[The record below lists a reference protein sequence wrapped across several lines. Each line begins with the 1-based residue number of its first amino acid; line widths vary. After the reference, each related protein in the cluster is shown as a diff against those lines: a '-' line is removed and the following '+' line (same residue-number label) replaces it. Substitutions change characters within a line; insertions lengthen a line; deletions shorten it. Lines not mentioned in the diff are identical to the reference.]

1 MILVTL
7 GTQDKSFDRLLK
19 AIDKE
24 IENKNIKEKVI
35 VQAGYTKYK
44 SDNMKIFDLVSEE
57 ELEKLVK
64 KCDLLI
70 THGGVGSIL
79 LGIRNNKKVI
89 SAARLKKY
97 GEHTNDHQKQIIKEF
112 KKLGYITELDDFNK
126 LKKII
131 EEAKS
136 KEPVK
141 FKSNNAKFVKNI
153 EKYIEE
159 DNNTSWL
166 NKFRNI
172 SSFGYQGVILSF
184 INLFFFCLFY
194 SKYNVYLNVMISY
207 LLTLFINIIFNKLL
221 DIKSKIK
228 ETVIIEITNLILS
241 LDLIYIFKNIIN
253 FNLIYSKL
261 IINIF
266 IMIISL
272 FIIKLFFR
280 KKD

>member
-7 GTQDKSFDRLLK
+7 GTQDKSFVRLLK
-19 AIDKE
+19 AIDRE
-24 IENKNIKEKVI
+24 IKKGNIKEKVV
-35 VQAGYTKYK
+35 VQAGYTKYNSK
-44 SDNMKIFDLVSEE
+44 NMEIFDLTTPDEID
-57 ELEKLVK
+57 KLMKEARIV
-64 KCDLLI
+64 I

-79 LGIRNNKKVI
+79 NALKYNKPVI
-89 SAARLKKY
+89 AAARLSKY
-97 GEHTNDHQKQIIKEF
+97 KEHTNDHQKQIIKEF

-172 SSFGYQGVILSF
+172 SSFGYQGVILSS

-272 FIIKLFFR
+272 FIIKLCFR

>member
-44 SDNMKIFDLVSEE
+44 SNNMEIFDLVSEE
-57 ELEKLVK
+57 KLEKLVK

-89 SAARLKKY
+89 VAARLKKY

-112 KKLGYITELDDFNK
+112 NKLGYITELDDFKELNK
-126 LKKII
+126 VIKQ
-131 EEAKS
+131 AKE
-136 KEPVK
+136 KESIK
-141 FKSNNAKFVKNI
+141 FKSNNDRFVKNV

-159 DNNTSWL
+159 DNHISWL
-166 NKFRNI
+166 NKFRNL
-172 SSFGYQGVILSF
+172 SSFGYQGIVLNL
-184 INLFFFCLFY
+184 INLFFFSLVYF
-194 SKYNVYLNVMISY
+194 KYNIYISVFVSY
-207 LLTLFINIIFNKLL
+207 FLTLLINILFNKFL
-221 DIKSKIK
+221 DIKSNIK
-228 ETVIIEITNLILS
+228 ETIVVQVTNLILS
-241 LDLIYIFKNIIN
+241 LILIYAFNNIIR
-253 FNLIYSKL
+253 FNLIYLKL
-261 IINIF
+261 LINIF
-266 IMIISL
+266 IMIVSL
-272 FIIKLFFR
+272 VIIKLCFR
-280 KKD
+280 KRD